1 MNINIKG
8 ESFSSCLLECK
19 CGVPQGSCLGPLLF
33 LFFINDLPNATKF
46 FSILFADDTTFQ
58 LSGENSSDTFL
69 RANIELKKAEQWF
82 CANKLTLNAK
92 KTRVMVF
99 KGKKQHVHYQ
109 DLYLQNN
116 IIERVGEKCKENFV
130 RFLGIWIDE
139 SLSFFRAFG
148 KAKKQTQLR
157 HLCTC
162 HLHEGCSLQSKEND
176 LPQLD

>member
-8 ESFSSCLLECK
+8 ESFNSCLLECK

-46 FSILFADDTTFQ
+46 LSILFADDTTFQ

-69 RANIELKKAEQWF
+69 RANIELKRAEQWF

-99 KGKKQHVHYQ
+99 RGKNQHVHYH

-139 SLSFFRAFG
+139 SW
-148 KAKKQTQLR
+148 
-157 HLCTC
+157 
-162 HLHEGCSLQSKEND
+162 
-176 LPQLD
+176 